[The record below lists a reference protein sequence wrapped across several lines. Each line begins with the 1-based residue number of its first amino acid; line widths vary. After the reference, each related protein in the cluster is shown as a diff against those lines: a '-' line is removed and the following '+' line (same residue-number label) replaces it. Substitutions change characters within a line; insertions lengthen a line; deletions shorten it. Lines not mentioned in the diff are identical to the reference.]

1 MKTNNPAIEKII
13 HELYQIGAIKF
24 GEFTLKNGSTS
35 PIYIDLRQIISY
47 PHLLRLVTEAMWH
60 TIQAADFDIICGVP
74 YTALPI
80 ATCMSL
86 LNGLTMIMRRK
97 EKKTYGTKQILEGK
111 YKAGQTCLI
120 IEDVITSGA
129 SVTETADDLE
139 AVGLNINDVVVF
151 IDREQ
156 GGKANLQKRHY
167 TVHAAVTLT
176 EILGTLMRSNQID
189 ETERHI
195 IQQYLHAAA

>member
-1 MKTNNPAIEKII
+1 
-13 HELYQIGAIKF
+13 
-24 GEFTLKNGSTS
+24 
-35 PIYIDLRQIISY
+35 
-47 PHLLRLVTEAMWH
+47 
-60 TIQAADFDIICGVP
+60 
-74 YTALPI
+74 
-80 ATCMSL
+80 MSL